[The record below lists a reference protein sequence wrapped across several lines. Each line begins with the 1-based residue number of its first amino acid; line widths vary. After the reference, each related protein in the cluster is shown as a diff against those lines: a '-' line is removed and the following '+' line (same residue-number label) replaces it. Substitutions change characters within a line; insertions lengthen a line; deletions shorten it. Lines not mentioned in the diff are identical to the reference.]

1 MRASA
6 GPDLARLRSDFLYFA
21 EAVLGLE
28 LWRGQRA
35 ASESKKF
42 ITVLVAPRRVG
53 KSTLIEALGIW
64 TCFREPDARVLIV
77 SSGESSAQ
85 DRIEGAT
92 RLLSR
97 SPLTEGS
104 TADEFRSR
112 IDFRNGSV
120 LVSKPASEK
129 AIRGMGA
136 GLKLLVV
143 DEAAWVSEGVWDAAQ
158 FTALDEKP
166 NGARIVIACTPWGS
180 REHFFRRH
188 FDMGTEKDH
197 PDVASFKWDWSDHP
211 SPDWGYLKR
220 RRDVMADARYR
231 SDVLGEWVDD
241 SESMFPF
248 SLLEEAT
255 ADFEQLPP
263 DATEGLAVLG
273 GIDYGFA
280 RDLSALVTIAAL
292 PDLGLNDEESR
303 VRFIVNHVE
312 WYRPGRIDPAGFV
325 RRLASTAQIENKT
338 HGRNPGFRYELLVS
352 EENGV
357 GQMPTSELLR
367 AVDREERAAYVYRLH
382 TSQETKAIAFGRLR
396 ALMADGRLILPRN
409 PELLQSLGSLHA
421 RITEHG
427 GVNIEVVDSPGTHAD
442 LAMALAQATGP
453 WARERRSGCKLA
465 DFDGAPFR
473 IAADDARRVT
483 DLGEIVESGAGVRL
497 PQKPFFAD
505 LAGPFIH
512 RAGEAPYGAGQHQTD
527 ERNAA

>member
-1 MRASA
+1 MNS
-6 GPDLARLRSDFLYFA
+6 GVDLSRLRSDFLYFA
-21 EAVLGLE
+21 EAVLGLD
-28 LWRGQRA
+28 LWEGQRA
-35 ASESKKF
+35 ASQSEKF

-64 TCFREPDARVLIV
+64 TCFREPDVRVLIV
-77 SSGESSAQ
+77 SAGESSAQ
-85 DRIEGAT
+85 DRIEGAS

-97 SPLTEGS
+97 SELTAGC
-104 TADEFRSR
+104 TTDEFRSR
-112 IDFRNGSV
+112 IDFKNGSV

-143 DEAAWVSEGVWDAAQ
+143 DEAAFVNESVWDAAQ
-158 FTALDEKP
+158 FTALDEKR
-166 NGARIVIACTPWGS
+166 NGARIVMSCTPWGS

-188 FDMGTEKDH
+188 FEMGTDKSH
-197 PDVASFKWDWSDHP
+197 PDVASFKWDWNDHP
-211 SPDWGYLKR
+211 DPDWGYLKR

-248 SLLEEAT
+248 SLLEAAT
-255 ADFEQLPP
+255 ADIEQLAPE
-263 DATEGLAVLG
+263 ATEGLCVLG

-292 PDLGLNDEESR
+292 PDLGLNEDESR

-325 RRLASTAQIENKT
+325 RRIASTAQFE
-338 HGRNPGFRYELLVS
+338 HPPQGRNPGFRYATLTS
-352 EENGV
+352 EENGI

-367 AVDREERAAYVYRLH
+367 AVEREERAAGIYRLH

-396 ALMADGRLILPRN
+396 ALMADGRLILPPE
-409 PELLQSLGSLHA
+409 PELHQSLGSLHA

-427 GVNIEVVDSPGTHAD
+427 GVKIEVIDSPGTHAD

-453 WARERRSGCKLA
+453 WARDRRSGCFLA
-465 DFDGAPFR
+465 RYDGSPSR
-473 IAADDARRVT
+473 IVAEDAARIR
-483 DLGEIVESGAGVRL
+483 DLGEIVESGAGIRL
-497 PQKPFFAD
+497 PATPFFAD
-505 LAGPFIH
+505 IDGAFVH
-512 RAGEAPYGAGQHQTD
+512 RAGALPYHARQQQND
-527 ERNAA
+527 ERDAA